1 MGEKV
6 MPLSEWTLGEIAL
19 ECQRHHVC
27 CDSGCAFF
35 RSVPNSPTVCAIQQL
50 LTSVPYTWDLSRL
63 HSWTCQDI
71 EDAKMIKRVFGD
83 IQIGVIRDNFG
94 NLCTRAIEGYPGTHI
109 NPDMFPSLKE
119 GEAATLEEIIA
130 AGEGEL
136 WER

>member
-1 MGEKV
+1 MDEKV
-6 MPLSEWTLGEIAL
+6 KPLSDWTLWEIKT
-19 ECQRHHVC
+19 ECQKHHFG
-27 CDSGCAFF
+27 CDRGCAFW
-35 RSVPNSPTVCAIQQL
+35 RAVPNSPTVCAIQQL
-50 LTSVPYTWDLSRL
+50 FNCVPYTWDLSRL

-94 NLCTRAIEGYPGTHI
+94 NLCTRAIEGYPGTNI
-109 NPDMFPSLKE
+109 NPDMFPSLEE

-136 WER
+136 WEQ